1 MLSFDSFS
9 NNKEVIQS
17 LKAALNHR
25 FPQTVLLTGGEGS
38 GKWSLAQTLA
48 AGLLCTSKINKPCG
62 TCKSCQKL
70 IHNSHP
76 DIECIDYDDQE
87 ISVAI
92 ARDLRKKI
100 HMLPNDSDRRV
111 VLIRHAHKLNISA
124 QNALLKVLEEPPKY
138 AFFILTSEQEGGIL
152 ETIRS
157 RCSKYHLA
165 PKNDDFDLSF
175 LDNIKSFINALSNA
189 DEYKMLVTA
198 MSFEKLSKPELKN
211 ILGLIQAALH
221 DCIFI
226 ANNLSGNV
234 LPEIGQKELSNKV
247 SYDKLI
253 KLYDFIGTLRL
264 RIQGNAAP
272 NIVCASLCA
281 EAYQICF
288 M

>member
-9 NNKEVIQS
+9 DNKEVIQS

-25 FPQTVLLTGGEGS
+25 FPQTVLLTGSEGS
-38 GKWSLAQTLA
+38 GKWSLAKTLA
-48 AGLLCTSKINKPCG
+48 AGLLCTSKTNKPCG
-62 TCKSCQKL
+62 VCESCQKL
-70 IHNSHP
+70 QHNCHP
-76 DIECIDYDDQE
+76 DIEYIDFDDQE
-87 ISVAI
+87 ISVSI
-92 ARDLRKKI
+92 ARDLRQKI
-100 HMLPNDSDRRV
+100 YVLPNDSDRRV

-138 AFFILTSEQEGGIL
+138 AFFILTSEQAGGIL

-165 PKNDDFDLSF
+165 PKNNDFDLSN
-175 LDNIKSFINALSNA
+175 LENITGFIKALSSA
-189 DEYKMLVTA
+189 DEYKMLVNA
-198 MSFEKLSKPELKN
+198 MSFEKLSKSELKN
-211 ILGLIQAALH
+211 VLGLIQAALH

-226 ANNLSGNV
+226 ANNLSANV
-234 LPEIGQKELSNKV
+234 LPEIGQKELANKV
-247 SYDKLI
+247 SYEKLI

-264 RIQGNAAP
+264 RVQGNAAP
-272 NIVCASLCA
+272 NIVCACLCA